1 VLNYKFTKK
10 IIAPMSRKTI
20 TTLKIIALLL
30 VGLAVLMHL
39 QIIIIPAISVYKFW
53 MVVAAFGLVL
63 VTSR

>member
-1 VLNYKFTKK
+1 
-10 IIAPMSRKTI
+10 MSRKTI
-20 TTLKIIALLL
+20 TTLKIIALLF

-39 QIIIIPAISVYKFW
+39 QIIIIPAISAYKFW